1 MPVADINGTQINYIQ
16 LGCGQR
22 NQPCQDLVMVHG
34 LATSL
39 AFWYI
44 HAQEFSEQYRV
55 TLYDLRGHGRSASP
69 ENGYTPKNMA
79 QDLKALLAHLG
90 IERAHFMAHSFG
102 GTVALNLAKSN
113 PSLISSLMLIDTH
126 IHAVRQ
132 SSQNHWRFGK
142 KIQLVLEQYGIEFD
156 INDPYIGYKMLYRI
170 AKRQVLGEIIP
181 DEIRELIGPFLG
193 KNSKRTAIRWI
204 TLMETTRAEEEFMG
218 DDGLSLTNLKKMDF
232 PILAMYGQH
241 SQAMPTGMFLR
252 DVWQQAAFKNIR
264 SAGHFFPLTH
274 AEEFTQTCKKF
285 LTGAMASKQHLDARI
300 CKIA

>member
-16 LGCGQR
+16 LECGQR
-22 NQPCQDLVMVHG
+22 DQPCRNLVMVHG

-44 HAQEFSEQYRV
+44 HAQKFSEQYRV

-69 ENGYTPKNMA
+69 ESGYTPGNMV
-79 QDLKALLAHLG
+79 QDLKALLTHLG

-102 GTVALNLAKSN
+102 GTVALNLAKLD

-132 SSQNHWRFGK
+132 SSWNHWDFGK
-142 KIQLVLEQYGIEFD
+142 KIQPIFEQHGIEFD
-156 INDPYIGYKMLYRI
+156 INDPYIGYKMLYRL
-170 AKRQVLGEIIP
+170 AKRQVSGAKIP
-181 DEIRELIGPFLG
+181 AEIRELMGPFLG

-204 TLMETTRAEEEFMG
+204 TLMETTQAEKELMG
-218 DDGLSLTNLKKMDF
+218 DDGLSLTDLKKMDF
-232 PILAMYGQH
+232 SILVMYGQH

-252 DVWQQAAFKNIR
+252 DVWQQADFKNIR
-264 SAGHFFPLTH
+264 AAGHFFPLTH
-274 AEEFTQTCKKF
+274 AEEFTETCKKF
-285 LTGAMASKQHLDARI
+285 LARAMVTRLSPI
-300 CKIA
+300 CDIA